1 MSLVEILL
9 QGLLLGLLFL
19 LLRELMRDLGDL
31 YTESG
36 QTLQGSFSAG
46 WLAGKPDYLQK
57 LKVPEGYEKI
67 NDYSNI

>member
-36 QTLQGSFSAG
+36 QTSQVSFSA
-46 WLAGKPDYLQK
+46 AAVDRTIFK
-57 LKVPEGYEKI
+57 
-67 NDYSNI
+67 N

>member
-31 YTESG
+31 YTESE
-36 QTLQGSFSAG
+36 QTSQVSFSAVPKPNFAKKNTR
-46 WLAGKPDYLQK
+46 WKALAEICT
-57 LKVPEGYEKI
+57 VF
-67 NDYSNI
+67 